1 MAFRELDIT
10 ATDLSSQVL
19 SDVLT
24 RIPGLTWLAA
34 GQLDGMT
41 DEVNVWLVLGLN
53 RGRGHFLNF
62 LVASMI
68 LLYNAKSVFLAVN
81 ASLRWLNNVSGV
93 YLVQVSLILIGQR
106 GIRYQPL
113 LPIGWRTVQIVRQ
126 RKRKII
132 NTAPTT
138 LSAILAASAIHFYQC
153 TNILH

>member
-41 DEVNVWLVLGLN
+41 DEVSLKGLSHEMDLAFDFMYGYCLV
-53 RGRGHFLNF
+53 RGHFLNL
-62 LVASMI
+62 LVAPII

-93 YLVQVSLILIGQR
+93 YLV
-106 GIRYQPL
+106 
-113 LPIGWRTVQIVRQ
+113 
-126 RKRKII
+126 
-132 NTAPTT
+132 
-138 LSAILAASAIHFYQC
+138 
-153 TNILH
+153 